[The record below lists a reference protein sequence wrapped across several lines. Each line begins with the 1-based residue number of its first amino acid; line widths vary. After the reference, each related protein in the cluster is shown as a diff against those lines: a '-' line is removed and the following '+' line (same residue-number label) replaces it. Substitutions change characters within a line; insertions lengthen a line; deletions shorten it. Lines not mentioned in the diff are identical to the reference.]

1 MIDIFPVLKSAFS
14 FPAGI
19 DVDLAVDTICIDTAE
34 LELLYS
40 KPETLE
46 GLIKRWCKRR
56 AYIWEELEKTLHYD
70 YNPIHN
76 YDRTEER
83 THTETRNL
91 KNTEE
96 RVAIEKE
103 NIGNNVTNTQNTTGE
118 SSQSD
123 GKAAYNSGN
132 IVTTATAD
140 NNATQ
145 NTTIHGN
152 SEEIRAKD
160 NTDDTTRTDTG
171 TVTNI
176 EKITAKGNIGV
187 MSTQEMIKK
196 QREIVEFDIYH
207 YIAED
212 FKTEFCIMV
221 Y

>member
-1 MIDIFPVLKSAFS
+1 MIDIFPALKSAFS
-14 FPAGI
+14 FPEGVDA
-19 DVDLAVDTICIDTAE
+19 DLAIDTLCIDTAE
-34 LELLYS
+34 LELLYTR
-40 KPETLE
+40 PDTLE

-56 AYIWEELEKTLHYD
+56 ANIWTELEKTLHYD

-76 YDRTEER
+76 YDRTEEH
-83 THTETRNL
+83 THTETRDL

-96 RVAIEKE
+96 RVASEKE
-103 NIGNNVTNTQNTTGE
+103 NTGNNVTNTENTIGE
-118 SSQSD
+118 SSQTD

-132 IVTTATAD
+132 IVTTSTTD

-145 NTTIHGN
+145 NITTHGN

-160 NTDDTTRTDTG
+160 NTDDIARTDTG
-171 TVTNI
+171 TVTNT
-176 EKITAKGNIGV
+176 EKIIAKGNIGV
-187 MSTQEMIKK
+187 TSTQQMISE